1 MSRSRMF
8 VVVLG
13 VLVAV
18 LVLTGCGTGGNA
30 PAPAPAAGPTA
41 APAAGATAPAA
52 AAPAAAAPST
62 GPWKVAFVPTQVGQP
77 VTLAW
82 AKGLES
88 VFKQFPNVTYQAF
101 DGQMKAETQVSV
113 MEDLIN
119 QGYNAIVLQPVD
131 AAALSAAV
139 QKAESK
145 GIPVVTLNTPVQ
157 AKHTAVVQMADVE
170 AGHAVGVEMCK
181 QLNNAGNVAIIQSPP
196 GASLGVNR
204 EKGFRQALA
213 DKCPDVKIVGA
224 QNGEWNKDKAI
235 AIMNAFMQSNDKLD
249 GVFAAND
256 TMAEG
261 AMVAAE
267 SAGRLDK
274 IKIWGANGQSSTL
287 KLIEEGKLAGT
298 AYNNSIDQGMVA
310 GNLVMWLL
318 TSGNGPSKAPATGVV
333 KISPFAATK
342 DTVGQIQASDR
353 W

>member
-1 MSRSRMF
+1 MSRSKLL

-13 VLVAV
+13 LLVAA
-18 LVLTGCGTGGNA
+18 LVLTSCGTGGNA
-30 PAPAPAAGPTA
+30 PAAAPAAAVTA
-41 APAAGATAPAA
+41 APA
-52 AAPAAAAPST
+52 AAAAPST
-62 GPWKVAFVPTQVGQP
+62 GPWKVAYLPTQIGQP
-77 VTLAW
+77 VTKAW
-82 AKGLES
+82 ATGLES
-88 VFKQFPNVTYQAF
+88 VFKQYPNVTYQAF
-101 DGQMKAETQVSV
+101 DGQMKAEVQVSV

-119 QGYNAIVLQPVD
+119 QGYNLIVLQPVD

-145 GIPVVTLNTPVQ
+145 GIPVITINTPVQ

-170 AGHAVGVEMCK
+170 AGYAVGVEMCK
-181 QLNNAGNVAIIQSPP
+181 QLNNVGNVAIIQSPP

-204 EKGFRQALA
+204 EKGFRNALA
-213 DKCPDVKIVGA
+213 EKCPDVKIVGA

-235 AIMNAFMQSNDKLD
+235 AIMNAFMQANDKLD

-287 KLIEEGKLAGT
+287 KLIEEGKIAGT
-298 AYNNSIDQGMVA
+298 AYNDSINQGVVA
-310 GNLVMWLL
+310 ADLGMYLL
-318 TSGNGPSKAPATGVV
+318 TSGGGPSKAPATGVI

-342 DTVGQIQASDR
+342 ETVGQIQAADR

>member
-1 MSRSRMF
+1 MSRSKLF
-8 VVVLG
+8 LVILG
-13 VLVAV
+13 VLVAA
-18 LVLTGCGTGGNA
+18 LVLTSCDSGGNA
-30 PAPAPAAGPTA
+30 PAA
-41 APAAGATAPAA
+41 APAAGVP
-52 AAPAAAAPST
+52 AAPAAAVAPTT
-62 GPWKVAFVPTQVGQP
+62 GPWKVAYVPTQIGQP

-82 AKGLES
+82 GKGLES

-113 MEDLIN
+113 IEDLIN

-139 QKAESK
+139 QKAEGK
-145 GIPVVTLNTPVQ
+145 GIPVITINTPVQ

-170 AGHAVGVEMCK
+170 AGYAVGVEMCN

-204 EKGFRQALA
+204 EKGFRNALA
-213 DKCPDVKIVGA
+213 EKCPDVKIVGA

-235 AIMNAFMQSNDKLD
+235 AIMNAFMQANDKLD

-256 TMAEG
+256 NMAEG

-267 SAGRLDK
+267 SAGRLKD

-287 KLIEEGKLAGT
+287 KLIEEGKIAGT
-298 AYNNSIDQGMVA
+298 AYNDSINQGVVA
-310 GNLVMWLL
+310 GDLVMYLL
-318 TSGNGPSKAPATGVV
+318 TGGGGPSTAPATGVI
-333 KISPFAATK
+333 KIAPFAATQE
-342 DTVGQIQASDR
+342 TVGQIQAADR

>member
-1 MSRSRMF
+1 MSRSKLF

-13 VLVAV
+13 VLVTA
-18 LVLTGCGTGGNA
+18 LVLTSCGTGGNA
-30 PAPAPAAGPTA
+30 PAA
-41 APAAGATAPAA
+41 APAA
-52 AAPAAAAPST
+52 AATSAPAAAAAPST
-62 GPWKVAFVPTQVGQP
+62 GPWKVAYVPTQIGQP

-82 AKGLES
+82 GKGLES

-113 MEDLIN
+113 LEDLIN
-119 QGYNAIVLQPVD
+119 QGYNLIVLQPVD
-131 AAALSAAV
+131 AAALSAVV

-145 GIPVVTLNTPVQ
+145 GIPVITINTPVQ
-157 AKHTAVVQMADVE
+157 AKHTATVQMADVE
-170 AGHAVGVEMCK
+170 AGYAVGVEMCK
-181 QLNNAGNVAIIQSPP
+181 QLNNTGNVAIIQSPP

-204 EKGFRQALA
+204 EKGFRQALTE
-213 DKCPDVKIVGA
+213 KCPDVKIVGA

-235 AIMNAFMQSNDKLD
+235 TIMNAFMQANDKLD

-256 TMAEG
+256 NMAEG

-287 KLIEEGKLAGT
+287 KLIEEGKIAGT
-298 AYNNSIDQGMVA
+298 AYNDSINQGVVA
-310 GNLVMWLL
+310 GDLGMYLL
-318 TSGNGPSKAPATGVV
+318 TSGGGPSKAPATGVV
-333 KISPFAATK
+333 KIAPFAATQE
-342 DTVGQIQASDR
+342 TVGQIQAADR

>member
-1 MSRSRMF
+1 MIIKRSKIMSRSKSSIF
-8 VVVLG
+8 FIG
-13 VLVAV
+13 VLVAA
-18 LVLTGCGTGGNA
+18 LVLTSCGTGGNA
-30 PAPAPAAGPTA
+30 PAAGQVAAPTA
-41 APAAGATAPAA
+41 G
-52 AAPAAAAPST
+52 AAAAPST
-62 GPWKVAFVPTQVGQP
+62 GPWKIAYVPTQIGQP

-82 AKGLES
+82 GKGLES

-113 MEDLIN
+113 LEDLIN
-119 QGYNAIVLQPVD
+119 QGYNLIVLQPVD
-131 AAALSAAV
+131 AAALSAVV
-139 QKAESK
+139 QKAEGK
-145 GIPVVTLNTPVQ
+145 GIPVITINTPVQ

-170 AGHAVGVEMCK
+170 AGYAVGVEMCK

-204 EKGFRQALA
+204 EKGFRNALA
-213 DKCPDVKIVGA
+213 EKCPDVKIVGA

-235 AIMNAFMQSNDKLD
+235 AIMNAFLQANDKLD

-256 TMAEG
+256 NMAEG

-287 KLIEEGKLAGT
+287 KLIEEGKIAGT
-298 AYNNSIDQGMVA
+298 AYNDSINQGVVA
-310 GNLVMWLL
+310 GDLGMYLL
-318 TSGNGPSKAPATGVV
+318 TGGGGPSKAPATGVI
-333 KISPFAATK
+333 KIAPFAATQE
-342 DTVGQIQASDR
+342 TVGQIQAADR

>member
-1 MSRSRMF
+1 MSRSKLL

-13 VLVAV
+13 LLVAA
-18 LVLTGCGTGGNA
+18 LVLTSCGTGGNA
-30 PAPAPAAGPTA
+30 PAAAPAAAVTA
-41 APAAGATAPAA
+41 APA
-52 AAPAAAAPST
+52 AAAAPST
-62 GPWKVAFVPTQVGQP
+62 GPWKVAYLPTQIGQP
-77 VTLAW
+77 VTKAW
-82 AKGLES
+82 ATGLES
-88 VFKQFPNVTYQAF
+88 VFKQYPNVTYQAF
-101 DGQMKAETQVSV
+101 DGQMKAEVQVSV

-119 QGYNAIVLQPVD
+119 QGYNLIVLQPVD

-145 GIPVVTLNTPVQ
+145 GIPVITINTPVQ

-170 AGHAVGVEMCK
+170 AGYAVGVEMCK
-181 QLNNAGNVAIIQSPP
+181 QLNNVGNVAIIQSPP

-204 EKGFRQALA
+204 EKGFRNALA
-213 DKCPDVKIVGA
+213 EKCPDVKIVGA

-235 AIMNAFMQSNDKLD
+235 AIMNAFMQANDKLD

-287 KLIEEGKLAGT
+287 KLIEEGKIAGT
-298 AYNNSIDQGMVA
+298 AYNDSINQGVVA
-310 GNLVMWLL
+310 ADLGMYLL
-318 TSGNGPSKAPATGVV
+318 TSGGGPSKAPATGVI
-333 KISPFAATK
+333 KISPFAATQE
-342 DTVGQIQASDR
+342 TVGQIQAADR

>member
-1 MSRSRMF
+1 MSRSRLF

-13 VLVAV
+13 LLVVA
-18 LVLTGCGTGGNA
+18 LVLTSCGTGGNA
-30 PAPAPAAGPTA
+30 PAA
-41 APAAGATAPAA
+41 APAANATTAPAA
-52 AAPAAAAPST
+52 AAAPSS
-62 GPWKVAFVPTQVGQP
+62 GPWKVAYLPTQIGQP
-77 VTLAW
+77 VTKAW
-82 AKGLES
+82 ATGLES
-88 VFKQFPNVTYQAF
+88 VFKQYPNVTYQAF

-119 QGYNAIVLQPVD
+119 QGYNLIVLQPVD
-131 AAALSAAV
+131 AAALSAVV

-145 GIPVVTLNTPVQ
+145 GIPVITINTPVQ

-170 AGHAVGVEMCK
+170 AGYAVGVEMCK

-204 EKGFRQALA
+204 EKGFRNALA
-213 DKCPDVKIVGA
+213 EKCPDVKIVGA
-224 QNGEWNKDKAI
+224 QSGEWNKDKAI
-235 AIMNAFMQSNDKLD
+235 AIMNAFLQSNDKLD

-267 SAGRLDK
+267 SAGRLDQV
-274 IKIWGANGQSSTL
+274 KIWGANGQSSTL
-287 KLIEEGKLAGT
+287 KLIEEGKIAGT
-298 AYNNSIDQGMVA
+298 AYNDSINQGVVA
-310 GNLVMWLL
+310 ADLGMYLL
-318 TSGNGPSKAPATGVV
+318 TSGGGPSRAPATGVI

-342 DTVGQIQASDR
+342 ETVGQIQAADR

>member
-1 MSRSRMF
+1 MSRSKLSI
-8 VVVLG
+8 VVLG
-13 VLVAV
+13 LLVAA
-18 LVLTGCGTGGNA
+18 LALTSCGTGGNA
-30 PAPAPAAGPTA
+30 PAAAPPAATSASAPA
-41 APAAGATAPAA
+41 
-52 AAPAAAAPST
+52 AAAAPST
-62 GPWKVAFVPTQVGQP
+62 GPWKVAYVPTQIGQP
-77 VTLAW
+77 VTAAW
-82 AKGLES
+82 GKGLES
-88 VFKQFPNVTYQAF
+88 VFKQFPSVTYQAF

-113 MEDLIN
+113 IEDLIN
-119 QGYNAIVLQPVD
+119 QGYNLIILQPVD
-131 AAALSAAV
+131 AAGLSAVV

-145 GIPVVTLNTPVQ
+145 GIPVITLNTPVT

-170 AGHAVGVEMCK
+170 AGYAVGVEMCK
-181 QLNNAGNVAIIQSPP
+181 QLNNTGNVAIIQSPP

-204 EKGFRQALA
+204 EKGFRKALA

-256 TMAEG
+256 NMAEG

-287 KLIEEGKLAGT
+287 KLIEEGKIAGT
-298 AYNNSIDQGMVA
+298 AYNDSINQGVVA
-310 GNLVMWLL
+310 GDLAMYLL
-318 TSGNGPSKAPATGVV
+318 TGGGGPSKAPATGVI
-333 KISPFAATK
+333 KIAPFAATK
-342 DTVGQIQASDR
+342 DTVGQIQPAAR

>member
-1 MSRSRMF
+1 MSRSKSSIF
-8 VVVLG
+8 FIG
-13 VLVAV
+13 VLVAA
-18 LVLTGCGTGGNA
+18 LVLTSCGTGGNA
-30 PAPAPAAGPTA
+30 PAAGQVAAPTA
-41 APAAGATAPAA
+41 G
-52 AAPAAAAPST
+52 AAAAPST
-62 GPWKVAFVPTQVGQP
+62 GPWKIAYVPTQIGQP

-82 AKGLES
+82 GKGLES

-113 MEDLIN
+113 LEDLIN
-119 QGYNAIVLQPVD
+119 QGYNLIVLQPVD
-131 AAALSAAV
+131 AAALSAVV
-139 QKAESK
+139 QKAEGK
-145 GIPVVTLNTPVQ
+145 GIPVITINTPVQ

-170 AGHAVGVEMCK
+170 AGYAVGVEMCK

-204 EKGFRQALA
+204 EKGFRNALA
-213 DKCPDVKIVGA
+213 EKCPDVKIVGA

-235 AIMNAFMQSNDKLD
+235 AIMNAFLQANDKLD

-256 TMAEG
+256 NMAEG

-287 KLIEEGKLAGT
+287 KLIEEGKIAGT
-298 AYNNSIDQGMVA
+298 AYNDSINQGVVA
-310 GNLVMWLL
+310 GDLGMYLL
-318 TSGNGPSKAPATGVV
+318 TGGGGPSKAPATGVI
-333 KISPFAATK
+333 KIAPFAATQE
-342 DTVGQIQASDR
+342 TVGQIQAADR